1 MNIEQEKSRIKKWIF
16 GYIILGFV
24 MLAFALI
31 HWIFLF
37 PAVIF
42 VCINFLMFRDLRKLD
57 EDNVQE
63 VVSSNLDE
71 KKLNGGTKMELSN
84 EEKTALLETLSKDE
98 ELNLFLKV
106 TNGQVKFAIFEKLR
120 AELEAKP
127 EKKEAEVEKPKAVE
141 KDSKGEDEDIVVED

>member
-1 MNIEQEKSRIKKWIF
+1 MDIEDEKSRIKKWIF

-57 EDNVQE
+57 KDNVQE

-127 EKKEAEVEKPKAVE
+127 EKKAEVVEPKAAE
-141 KDSKGEDEDIVVED
+141 KGSKEEEDIVVED

>member
-1 MNIEQEKSRIKKWIF
+1 MDIEDEKSRIKKWIF

-57 EDNVQE
+57 KDNVQE

-98 ELNLFLKV
+98 ELNFFVKV
-106 TNGQVKFAIFEKLR
+106 TNGQAKFAIFEKLR

-127 EKKEAEVEKPKAVE
+127 DAVKPKEAK
-141 KDSKGEDEDIVVED
+141 KDSKGEDEDVVVED

>member
-1 MNIEQEKSRIKKWIF
+1 MDIEDEKSRIKKWIL

-57 EDNVQE
+57 KDNVQE

-120 AELEAKP
+120 AEVEAKP
-127 EKKEAEVEKPKAVE
+127 EKKAEVVEPKAAE
-141 KDSKGEDEDIVVED
+141 KGSKEEEDIVVED

>member
-1 MNIEQEKSRIKKWIF
+1 MDIEDEKSRIKKWIS

-57 EDNVQE
+57 KDNVQE

-84 EEKTALLETLSKDE
+84 EEKQHFWKH
-98 ELNLFLKV
+98 
-106 TNGQVKFAIFEKLR
+106 
-120 AELEAKP
+120 
-127 EKKEAEVEKPKAVE
+127 
-141 KDSKGEDEDIVVED
+141 

>member
-1 MNIEQEKSRIKKWIF
+1 MDIEDEKSRIKKWIF

-37 PAVIF
+37 PAVVFI
-42 VCINFLMFRDLRKLD
+42 CINLLMFRDLRKLD
-57 EDNVQE
+57 KNNVQE

-120 AELEAKP
+120 AEVEAKP
-127 EKKEAEVEKPKAVE
+127 EKKAEVVEPKAAE
-141 KDSKGEDEDIVVED
+141 KGSKEEEDIVVED

>member
-1 MNIEQEKSRIKKWIF
+1 MNIEQEKSRIKKWIL

-42 VCINFLMFRDLRKLD
+42 ICINFLMFRDLRKLD
-57 EDNVQE
+57 KDNVQE

-120 AELEAKP
+120 AEVEAKP
-127 EKKEAEVEKPKAVE
+127 EKKAEVVEPKAAE
-141 KDSKGEDEDIVVED
+141 KGSKEEEDIVVED

>member
-1 MNIEQEKSRIKKWIF
+1 VNIEQEKSRIKKWIF

-57 EDNVQE
+57 KDNVQE

-120 AELEAKP
+120 AEVEAKP
-127 EKKEAEVEKPKAVE
+127 EKKAEVVEPKAAE
-141 KDSKGEDEDIVVED
+141 KGSKEEEDIVVED

>member
-1 MNIEQEKSRIKKWIF
+1 VNIEQEKSRIKKWIL

-57 EDNVQE
+57 KDNVQE

-120 AELEAKP
+120 AEVEAKP
-127 EKKEAEVEKPKAVE
+127 EKKAEVVEPKAAE
-141 KDSKGEDEDIVVED
+141 KGSKEEEDIVVED

>member
-1 MNIEQEKSRIKKWIF
+1 MDIEDEKSRIKKWIF

-37 PAVIF
+37 PAVVFI
-42 VCINFLMFRDLRKLD
+42 CINLLMFRDLRKLD
-57 EDNVQE
+57 KNNVQE

-127 EKKEAEVEKPKAVE
+127 EKKAEVVEPKAAE
-141 KDSKGEDEDIVVED
+141 KGSKEEEDIVVED

>member
-1 MNIEQEKSRIKKWIF
+1 VNIEQEKSRIKKWIF

-127 EKKEAEVEKPKAVE
+127 EKKAEVVEPKAAE
-141 KDSKGEDEDIVVED
+141 KGSKEEEDIVVED